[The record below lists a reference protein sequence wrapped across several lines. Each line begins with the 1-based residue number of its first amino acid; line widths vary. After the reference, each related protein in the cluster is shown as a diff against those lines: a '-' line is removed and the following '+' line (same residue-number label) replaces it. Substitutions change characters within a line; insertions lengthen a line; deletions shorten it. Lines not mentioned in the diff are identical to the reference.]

1 VEGIKSCWR
10 TKGGAV
16 MQRIVLI
23 TRPEEPVVHIRFQ
36 RNSCANSVH
45 AERTRPPPSPRQEVS
60 GIASSLVFGR
70 VVCYYVSEE
79 LLRVQFYP
87 PHSVCVWIWW
97 GVLSPFLSVYT
108 TSLSNFVSRI
118 NTSLSHADA
127 DGGQKYVTDQAVAV
141 SIQQ

>member
-1 VEGIKSCWR
+1 MPN
-10 TKGGAV
+10 T
-16 MQRIVLI
+16 
-23 TRPEEPVVHIRFQ
+23 PV
-36 RNSCANSVH
+36 
-45 AERTRPPPSPRQEVS
+45 PPPLLDKKFLELLLRW
-60 GIASSLVFGR
+60 SLGG

-87 PHSVCVWIWW
+87 PHSVCIWIWW

-118 NTSLSHADA
+118 NTSLSHAD
-127 DGGQKYVTDQAVAV
+127 GGQKSVTDQAVAV